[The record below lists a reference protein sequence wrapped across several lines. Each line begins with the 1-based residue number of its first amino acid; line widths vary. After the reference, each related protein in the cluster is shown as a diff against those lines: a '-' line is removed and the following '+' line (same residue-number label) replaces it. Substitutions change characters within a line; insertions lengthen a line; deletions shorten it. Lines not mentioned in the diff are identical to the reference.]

1 MILCILLCPG
11 CQSTA
16 PDVSHDAEGVLASS
30 ESGYIAILAE
40 LTEVMQAQHADPEI
54 NLRGVREYVTANRD
68 RIAEEINVLNRAVL
82 AKDESERDA
91 YRAQVSPRV
100 ESALESYA
108 RAQKLL
114 LARMNDAQKWELG
127 EALSALR

>member
-1 MILCILLCPG
+1 MTLCIVLCLGCRSAAPG
-11 CQSTA
+11 G
-16 PDVSHDAEGVLASS
+16 SHDAEGVLTSP

-40 LTEVMQAQHADPEI
+40 LTDVMQAQHADPEI

-68 RIAEEINVLNRAVL
+68 RIAEEINALNRAIL
-82 AKDESERDA
+82 AKDEPERDA
-91 YRAQVSPRV
+91 YRAQASPRV

-127 EALSALR
+127 ETLSALR